1 MVALSVLSF
10 NCHGFNIGTQTYL
23 QSLRTKFDVILLQE
37 TWLSNEN
44 FVQLNNISPDYT
56 VVHSSAMED
65 KLQSGY
71 MYGRPFGGTAVL
83 YKSSLL

>member
-10 NCHGFNIGTQTYL
+10 NCHGFNIETQSYL
-23 QSLRTKFDVILLQE
+23 QSLSTTFDVILLQE

-56 VVHSSAMED
+56 VVNSSAMED
-65 KLQSGY
+65 K
-71 MYGRPFGGTAVL
+71 
-83 YKSSLL
+83 